1 MYIMYHN
8 CYILCYVGGVYSL
21 FIQTVLRFQRHKKF
35 PNQMQFFFFA
45 EKKARLEGTVN
56 LL

>member
-21 FIQTVLRFQRHKKF
+21 FIQSVLRFQRHKKF